1 MSEKGSTD
9 PPTRGSSP
17 PPEPPSEPPSLVGKS
32 LHGRYTFTAR
42 LGEGAMGQVY
52 VARQHSVSRNVAIK
66 VINPNDA
73 KTYQFPHAAVER
85 FLREASVLATLD
97 HPGIVKVIESEQDEH
112 GYLYLVMELLQG
124 VPLDEYLWRQATVPV
139 SLSLEE
145 GKKVP
150 YKGLDLDR
158 ALIFI
163 RGIAEALGAV
173 HERRVLHRD
182 LKPANIM
189 IVSGARSRPVL
200 IDFGLVKSGPT
211 REDVDIPADAKTI
224 MTNGHGTMAGEVF
237 GTLAYMPPE
246 QLLGRIQDSTEY
258 RVDLYALACILYQML
273 VGFTPY
279 EHLPEIRANGNDLH
293 PWMAVHYADRPL
305 LPASQLRPDLPA
317 WVDAFLEKAL
327 ARDPARRFQ
336 SAQEFLDGLGTAR
349 TTDPEIDSLRFTPP
363 FPEPRRRHYV
373 LGGVA
378 LFLAFLVLAGL
389 WGQRQPVVSTPV
401 RLPDARTVVPAPTFN
416 GLPGPVVVPD
426 LSDAALPIEPPD
438 AMPEGEDAAVLV
450 ATDAVRTA
458 RPARPHRRPPTPR
471 CGHLDPLT
479 GTRVPCF

>member
-17 PPEPPSEPPSLVGKS
+17 PPEPPSLVGKS
-32 LHGRYTFTAR
+32 LHGRYTFTAK

-52 VARQHSVSRNVAIK
+52 VARQHSVSRDVAIK
-66 VINPNDA
+66 VIDPNDA
-73 KTYQFPHAAVER
+73 TTYQFPHAAIER
-85 FLREASVLATLD
+85 FLREASVLAALD
-97 HPGIVKVIESEQDEH
+97 HRGIVKVIEAERDAD
-112 GYLYLVMELLQG
+112 GRLYLVMELLQG
-124 VPLDEYLWRQATVPV
+124 MPLDTHLYRKAKVPV
-139 SLSLEE
+139 SLELED
-145 GKKVP
+145 GKRVP
-150 YKGLDLDR
+150 YKGLELEE
-158 ALIFI
+158 ALAFI

-189 IVSGARSRPVL
+189 IVSGARPRPVL

-279 EHLPEIRANGNDLH
+279 EHVPEIRANGNDLR
-293 PWMAVHYADRPL
+293 PWMAVHHADRPL
-305 LPASQLRPDLPA
+305 LPASQLRRDLPT
-317 WVDAFLEKAL
+317 WVDGFLQKAL
-327 ARDPARRFQ
+327 ARDPSQRFQ
-336 SAQEFLDGLGTAR
+336 SAQEFLDGLEMAR
-349 TTDPEIDSLRFTPP
+349 TTDPEIDSFRLTPP
-363 FPEPRRRHYV
+363 LPEPRRWHYI
-373 LGGVA
+373 LGGTA
-378 LFLAFLVLAGL
+378 FFLLLLVLAGL
-389 WGQRQPVVSTPV
+389 WNRPVMPTPV
-401 RLPDARTVVPAPTFN
+401 RFPDARAVVPAPPFN
-416 GLPGPVVVPD
+416 SLPGPVAVPD
-426 LSDAALPIEPPD
+426 LPDAASPIESPD
-438 AMPEGEDAAVLV
+438 ATPEGEDVVAAAITADV
-450 ATDAVRTA
+450 VRSG
-458 RPARPHRRPPTPR
+458 RSSRRRSPAPR
-471 CGHLDPLT
+471 CGHLDPRT